1 MYRQKVIQQDTI
13 QFTIG
18 RSWNHNE

>member
-1 MYRQKVIQQDTI
+1 MHCKKVIQQDTI

-18 RSWNHNE
+18 QSRNHNE